1 MLGSLNTA
9 ITGLQAFQ
17 QQINVVGN
25 NIANV
30 NTTGFKTAR
39 ADFEDNFSQALAGSG
54 PNVQVGSG
62 VSLAAIPNNFNQGT
76 ISSTGVGSDLAIAG
90 QGFFTVRNSVD
101 STMYATRA
109 GDFHLDS
116 AGYLVTTDGLRVQGV
131 AGDLQVDPV
140 TVASFSID
148 QKGFIN
154 VVKKDGT
161 LAVSGQVQLTSFPD
175 QSQLVKQ
182 GDNRYSWTATAGTP
196 VVGAPQSN
204 GLGTL
209 QSGALELSNVDLTS
223 EMSNLIIAQRA
234 FQPSARIITTSDEML
249 QEIVNLKR

>member
-116 AGYLVTTDGLRVQGV
+116 AGYLVTTEGLRVQGST
-131 AGDLQVDPV
+131 GDLLVDPA
-140 TVASFSID
+140 TVVAFSID
-148 QKGFIN
+148 QNGNIN

-161 LAVSGQVQLTSFPD
+161 TAVSGQVQLMSFADP
-175 QSQLVKQ
+175 SQLMKQ
-182 GDNRYSWTATAGTP
+182 AENRYSWTAAAGASTLA
-196 VVGAPQSN
+196 APRTN
-204 GLGTL
+204 GLGAL
-209 QSGALELSNVDLTS
+209 QSAALELSNVDLTS
-223 EMSNLIIAQRA
+223 EMSNLIMAQRS
-234 FQPSARIITTSDEML
+234 FQANARIISTSDEML